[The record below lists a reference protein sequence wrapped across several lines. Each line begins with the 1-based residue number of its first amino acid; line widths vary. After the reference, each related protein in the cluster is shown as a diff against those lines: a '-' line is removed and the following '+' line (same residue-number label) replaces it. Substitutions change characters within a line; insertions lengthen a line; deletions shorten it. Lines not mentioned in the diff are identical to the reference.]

1 MSSVRSSSS
10 LLAFRPGKARKFDA
24 ANRPRR
30 GIVTALAVALAFST
44 ALSLSLPE
52 TAEARRSSSAQV
64 LREPDKDAPLTI
76 VVSLREQS
84 LKLFDSRGLVAQSG
98 ISSGR
103 SGYSTPTGIF
113 TILQKNRTH
122 YSNLYDSAP
131 MPNMQRLTWSGVAL
145 HAGHLP
151 GYPAS
156 HGCIR
161 LPYAFSRQ
169 LFSMTKLGTRVIVHD
184 DMVEPQQFNHPRLFA
199 ALPPGV
205 ADVPHPVRRADVVA
219 ARSKAAGLSTVS
231 AMLGVT
237 PAAAAEAAI
246 EIAALPGGQAN
257 IDALKASTTQ
267 GVRTRVT
274 ALAERQADIDTKASV
289 IADREKLHGEAA
301 DTLADMNQR
310 LRRARTD
317 LAASRNALP
326 SLKRNVQRMERAL
339 VEAEREF
346 KRFIERQQREVSRAE
361 ARAAKRNE
369 LHRADAESDLDTDTL
384 VARADARKAEAEAD
398 AAAQEA
404 AAKQEGEFEAANL
417 QALYDLEAAREI
429 LRAQAGIIANRQT
442 AITAIQQELLDIR
455 KVYNQTRS
463 ALDLARDEYKR
474 AVAAVQQFPKPA
486 TVFISRRTGMLKI
499 RQGYTDVYATPV
511 KLSFPEARIGTH
523 VFTAMSYADTTE
535 TKLQWHAISL
545 TDEMPELPRRARRG
559 DSAGTT
565 SSQSLPPA
573 PNAANALDRIE
584 LSDEAKLRITELVK
598 PGSAL
603 IISDDRA
610 SPETGAHT
618 DIIVQ
623 PRN

>member
-346 KRFIERQQREVSRAE
+346 KRFIERQQREMSRAE

-384 VARADARKAEAEAD
+384 VARADARKAEAGAD

-429 LRAQAGIIANRQT
+429 LRAQAGIITNRQT